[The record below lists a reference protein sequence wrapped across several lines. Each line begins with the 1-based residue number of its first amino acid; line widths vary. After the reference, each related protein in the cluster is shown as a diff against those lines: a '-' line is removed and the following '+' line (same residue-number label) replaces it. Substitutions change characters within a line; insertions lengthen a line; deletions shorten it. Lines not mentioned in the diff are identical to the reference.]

1 MVFVS
6 CPPAHAQALARGLVK
21 DRLAA
26 CVSILTKV
34 TSTYRW
40 KNKLESAKESLLLI
54 KTTSTRFKA
63 LKTAV
68 LERHPY
74 ELPEVIAVKIARGH
88 KPYLNW
94 INQSCE

>member
-6 CPPAHAQALARGLVK
+6 CPPAKAQTLARGLVK

-26 CVSILTKV
+26 CVNILPAV
-34 TSTYRW
+34 VSTYRW